1 MSHMH
6 DYSIAVSVRILE
18 SIPPDIY
25 TVPDPD
31 LEIGSLP
38 KKHFL
43 ALWGSVWSKKRGA
56 RVPRARPLDP
66 PLLHKNSLSK
76 RI

>member
-38 KKHFL
+38 KNTFWPFGAQFGPKKGGP
-43 ALWGSVWSKKRGA
+43 GSPGP
-56 RVPRARPLDP
+56 VP
-66 PLLHKNSLSK
+66 
-76 RI
+76 